1 MDIVVEVLKVEL
13 KGTQSFELLC
23 KAETDT
29 NDEILVESS
38 SVDLVS
44 DGAPPPRP
52 KVTKSK
58 TRVRIEEPHL
68 AKFRFCFKKPSP
80 VAALLFI
87 AVRTD
92 ASQSS
97 ASRSPSCAVVGGPSG
112 TSSDSI
118 EAEAEIG
125 QCFFPI
131 TFKPSSVINMGSLGL
146 KADEMAKQ
154 IQTGFLTKK
163 LGGMN
168 INKVVGRIFFKVVNQ
183 KRLPKKSLLKSQSS
197 FLDLKISQEKFAK
210 PVKSG
215 PLVTDLVAREKASAC
230 RRTTMPGD
238 KPVINVIFHCA
249 VSAQE
254 EQLKDLH
261 PIACLGTST
270 DIREDAFF
278 KDNSSQEVRVASILR
293 PVSLQCSTGNDD
305 SNKEVLEVHL
315 SGGSPGKALFSAAH
329 TVETFYPFKH
339 YNWEYNWR
347 WLPGTQT
354 STLDNFQS
362 NSKESK
368 VILSVVYVPKVSDFS
383 EYEGLEVFIQQVD
396 LEAFAKDRNLIAC
409 VQLEE
414 NDEVVVS
421 LGGRATATYDSP
433 FKRSSGSHDTSSNS
447 NFNIELMQFN
457 NAVLEQAATSSDTT
471 GSMTPV
477 YFFFAINPF
486 FRSKSYSHTLKF
498 TLYSVD
504 KSSPLVWWR
513 DSKVASSSILLPQSL
528 KAILPNPE
536 NRGGVRCDL
545 LKEDIAQPEEVP
557 LIKRM
562 TVLLRWKLKEMQFL
576 SPSVENVLNNLPKLQ
591 DLIYSQ
597 ETSLHNVQF
606 DNIHQ
611 PQVYLDEYK
620 TAITKMGV
628 DILKLR
634 QENMQLSKENKRL
647 EWHMLEMEASI
658 VVTAADQR
666 NLQPLSKADLIHRI
680 VELSEH
686 LTNERQLRKR
696 YQDKVRTLQN
706 QLIEKNDVV
715 SQHVRLQEAH
725 EAQQK
730 LVRELQSKVEKY
742 RKCGETSRKQ
752 EAVINQ
758 LEALLALEAGD
769 HRESNALSII
779 SKENADLRATL
790 KEYQDSD
797 PDHRRSLLGE
807 KEETIASLR
816 KELEK
821 MARQCQTLEEHLRE
835 NNSRV
840 KSETFLEQTTR
851 VYELEQKLKV
861 AQARESTLMKELEE
875 NGRRWAKEKARYE
888 VQLTEL
894 QTKLEALKIGQTVA
908 TESAMA
914 SPLSLEPSRPL
925 LAQRSSNHSDSSSTQ
940 YSTSLNERISF

>member
-1 MDIVVEVLKVEL
+1 MDLVVEVLKVEL

-29 NDEILVESS
+29 NGEILVESS
-38 SVDLVS
+38 SVDLSS

-52 KVTKSK
+52 KLTKSK
-58 TRVRIEEPHL
+58 TRVRIEEPHV
-68 AKFRFCFKKPSP
+68 AKFRFRFKKPSP
-80 VAALLFI
+80 VAALLFT
-87 AVRTD
+87 AVRNG
-92 ASQSS
+92 AAQSS
-97 ASRSPSCAVVGGPSG
+97 THQSSSVGGGPG
-112 TSSDSI
+112 TSTNGNM
-118 EAEAEIG
+118 EAEGEIG

-131 TFKPSSVINMGSLGL
+131 TFQPSSVINMGSLGL

-154 IQTGFLTKK
+154 TQTGFLTKK
-163 LGGMN
+163 LDGTN
-168 INKVVGRIFFKVVNQ
+168 INKVVGRILFKVVNQ

-197 FLDLKISQEKFAK
+197 YLDLKISQEKFAK
-210 PVKSG
+210 QVKSG
-215 PLVTDLVAREKASAC
+215 PLVTDLTAREKALSC
-230 RRTTMPGD
+230 RHTTIPGD
-238 KPVINVIFHCA
+238 NPMINVIFHCA
-249 VSAQE
+249 ASAQE

-278 KDNSSQEVRVASILR
+278 KDYSGQEVRVASILR
-293 PVSLQCSTGNDD
+293 PVCLRCSTVDDD

-315 SGGSPGKALFSAAH
+315 SGGNPGKALFSAVH

-368 VILSVVYVPKVSDFS
+368 VILSIVYVPKASDFA
-383 EYEGLEVFIQQVD
+383 EYEGLEVLIQQVD
-396 LEAFAKDRNLIAC
+396 LESFAKDHNLIAC

-421 LGGRATATYDSP
+421 LGGNTTATYNSP
-433 FKRSSGSHDTSSNS
+433 FKQNIGTSSTR
-447 NFNIELMQFN
+447 NFNIALMQFN
-457 NAVLEQAATSSDTT
+457 GAELEQSAPSSEIT
-471 GSMTPV
+471 GSMTPA

-486 FRSKSYSHTLKF
+486 FRRKSHSHTLKF
-498 TLYSVD
+498 TLYSID
-504 KSSPLVWWR
+504 KSSPLVWWK
-513 DSKVASSSILLPQSL
+513 DSKVASSSILLPRGM

-536 NRGGVRCDL
+536 NREGVRCDL
-545 LKEDIAQPEEVP
+545 LKEDITQPEEMP
-557 LIKRM
+557 LIRRM
-562 TVLLRWKLKEMQFL
+562 TVVLRWKLKEMQFL
-576 SPSVENVLNNLPKLQ
+576 RPSVENVLNKLPQIQ
-591 DLIYSQ
+591 DLVYFPGTEAS
-597 ETSLHNVQF
+597 SLYNPRSDVL
-606 DNIHQ
+606 HQ
-611 PQVYLDEYK
+611 PQVYLD
-620 TAITKMGV
+620 AITKMGI

-634 QENMQLSKENKRL
+634 QEIEQLSKENKRL
-647 EWHMLEMEASI
+647 ERHMLEMEASI

-666 NLQPLSKADLIHRI
+666 NLQPLSKADLIHRV

-686 LTNERQLRKR
+686 LTNERQSRKG
-696 YQDKVRTLQN
+696 YQDKVRALQN

-715 SQHVRLQEAH
+715 SQHVRLREAH

-730 LVRELQSKVEKY
+730 LVKELQSKVDKY

-769 HRESNALSII
+769 HRAGNALSII

-790 KEYQDSD
+790 KKYQNFY
-797 PDHRRSLLGE
+797 PDRRRSLLEE

-821 MARQCQTLEEHLRE
+821 MARRCQTLEEQLRE
-835 NNSRV
+835 KNSHV

-861 AQARESTLMKELEE
+861 AEARESTLMKELEE

-894 QTKLEALKIGQTVA
+894 QAKLEALKMGQTVA
-908 TESAMA
+908 IERGTA

-925 LAQRSSNHSDSSSTQ
+925 LAQYTSNHSDSSSRQ

>member
-13 KGTQSFELLC
+13 KGTPSFELLC

-38 SVDLVS
+38 SVDLGS
-44 DGAPPPRP
+44 DIAPPPRP

-68 AKFRFCFKKPSP
+68 AKFRFCFKNPSP
-80 VAALLFI
+80 VAALLFT
-87 AVRTD
+87 AVKTG

-97 ASRSPSCAVVGGPSG
+97 THQSSSAAVGGGSG
-112 TSSDSI
+112 TI
-118 EAEAEIG
+118 TEAEGEIG

-131 TFKPSSVINMGSLGL
+131 TFRPSSVINMGSLGL
-146 KADEMAKQ
+146 KADEMANQ
-154 IQTGFLTKK
+154 TQTGFLTRK

-168 INKVVGRIFFKVVNQ
+168 VNKVVGRIFFKVINQ

-197 FLDLKISQEKFAK
+197 YLDLKISQDKFAK

-215 PLVTDLVAREKASAC
+215 PLVTDLDAREKALSC
-230 RRTTMPGD
+230 RCATMPGD
-238 KPVINVIFHCA
+238 NPVINVIFHCA
-249 VSAQE
+249 ASAQE

-278 KDNSSQEVRVASILR
+278 KDNSGHEVRVASILR
-293 PVSLQCSTGNDD
+293 PVSLRCDTGNDE

-315 SGGSPGKALFSAAH
+315 SGGRPCKALFSAAH
-329 TVETFYPFKH
+329 TVEMFYPFKH

-368 VILSVVYVPKVSDFS
+368 VILSVVYVPKASDFA
-383 EYEGLEVFIQQVD
+383 EYEGLEVLIQQLD

-409 VQLEE
+409 VELEE
-414 NDEVVVS
+414 SDEVVVS
-421 LGGRATATYDSP
+421 LGGKATAPHNSP
-433 FKRSSGSHDTSSNS
+433 FKWNSGSHDTLSNR
-447 NFNIELMQFN
+447 NFNIALMQFN
-457 NAVLEQAATSSDTT
+457 NAESEQAATSSDTA
-471 GSMTPV
+471 GSMTPA

-498 TLYSVD
+498 TLYSID
-504 KSSPLVWWR
+504 RSSPLVWWR
-513 DSKVASSSILLPQSL
+513 DSNVASSSILLPQSL
-528 KAILPNPE
+528 KTILPNPE

-545 LKEDIAQPEEVP
+545 LKEDVAQPEEMP

-562 TVLLRWKLKEMQFL
+562 TVLLRWKVKEMQFL
-576 SPSVENVLNNLPKLQ
+576 SQSVENVLNNLPKLQ
-591 DLIYSQ
+591 DLVYSQ
-597 ETSLHNVQF
+597 ETSLCNVQF
-606 DNIHQ
+606 DDLHQ

-620 TAITKMGV
+620 TAITKMGI

-634 QENMQLSKENKRL
+634 QENEQLSKENKRL
-647 EWHMLEMEASI
+647 ERHMLETEASI

-686 LTNERQLRKR
+686 FTGERQSRKR

-715 SQHVRLQEAH
+715 SRHVRLQEAH

-752 EAVINQ
+752 EVVINQ
-758 LEALLALEAGD
+758 LEALLALEAGE
-769 HRESNALSII
+769 HREGNALSII
-779 SKENADLRATL
+779 SKENADLRAAL
-790 KEYQDSD
+790 KEYQDFD
-797 PDHRRSLLGE
+797 PNHRRSLLEE

-821 MARQCQTLEEHLRE
+821 KTRQFQTLEEQLRE
-835 NNSRV
+835 KNSHV

-888 VQLTEL
+888 EQLTEL
-894 QTKLEALKIGQTVA
+894 QAKLEALKMGQTVA
-908 TESAMA
+908 TERGMV

-925 LAQRSSNHSDSSSTQ
+925 LAQYTSNHSDSSSRQ
-940 YSTSLNERISF
+940 YSTF

>member
-13 KGTQSFELLC
+13 KGTPSFELLC
-23 KAETDT
+23 KVETDT

-38 SVDLVS
+38 SVDLSS
-44 DGAPPPRP
+44 DGAPPPRA

-58 TRVRIEEPHL
+58 TKVRIEEPHL
-68 AKFRFCFKKPSP
+68 ARFRFCFKNPSP
-80 VAALLFI
+80 VAALLFT
-87 AVRTD
+87 AVRSG

-97 ASRSPSCAVVGGPSG
+97 THQSSSSPAIG
-112 TSSDSI
+112 TSSGST
-118 EAEAEIG
+118 EAEGEIG

-131 TFKPSSVINMGSLGL
+131 TFQPSSVINMGSLGL

-154 IQTGFLTKK
+154 TQTGFLTKK
-163 LGGMN
+163 LDGMN
-168 INKVVGRIFFKVVNQ
+168 VNKVVGRIFFKVVNQ
-183 KRLPKKSLLKSQSS
+183 KRLPKTSLLTSQSS
-197 FLDLKISQEKFAK
+197 YLDLKISKERYAK

-215 PLVTDLVAREKASAC
+215 PLVSDLAAQEKASSC
-230 RRTTMPGD
+230 RRTAMPGD
-238 KPVINVIFHCA
+238 NPVINVIFHCA
-249 VSAQE
+249 ASDQE
-254 EQLKDLH
+254 EKLKDLH

-270 DIREDAFF
+270 DVREDVFF
-278 KDNSSQEVRVASILR
+278 KDDSGQEARVASILR
-293 PVSLQCSTGNDD
+293 PVSLRCSTGNDE
-305 SNKEVLEVHL
+305 STKEVLEVHL

-329 TVETFYPFKH
+329 TVEMFYPFKH

-347 WLPGTQT
+347 WLPGTQ
-354 STLDNFQS
+354 SSILEKFQS
-362 NSKESK
+362 NNKESK
-368 VILSVVYVPKVSDFS
+368 VILSVVYVPKASDFT
-383 EYEGLEVFIQQVD
+383 EYEGLEVLIQQLD

-414 NDEVVVS
+414 GDEVVVS
-421 LGGRATATYDSP
+421 LGEKATATHNSP
-433 FKRSSGSHDTSSNS
+433 FKLNISNH
-447 NFNIELMQFN
+447 NFNIALMQFN
-457 NAVLEQAATSSDTT
+457 NAGLEQDATSA
-471 GSMTPV
+471 GSVTPA

-486 FRSKSYSHTLKF
+486 FRSKSRSHTLKF

-504 KSSPLVWWR
+504 KSSPVVWWR
-513 DSKVASSSILLPQSL
+513 DSKVASSSISLSQGL

-536 NRGGVRCDL
+536 NREGVRCDL
-545 LKEDIAQPEEVP
+545 LKEEIAQPQEMP
-557 LIKRM
+557 FIRGM

-576 SPSVENVLNNLPKLQ
+576 SPSVENVLDKLPKIQ
-591 DLIYSQ
+591 DLVYSQ
-597 ETSLHNVQF
+597 ETSMYNVQC
-606 DNIHQ
+606 DDLHQ
-611 PQVYLDEYK
+611 PQQVYLDEYK
-620 TAITKMGV
+620 TAITKMGI

-634 QENMQLSKENKRL
+634 QENEQLSKENKRL
-647 EWHMLEMEASI
+647 ERHMLEMEASI
-658 VVTAADQR
+658 IVTAADQR
-666 NLQPLSKADLIHRI
+666 NLQPLSKADLIHRV

-686 LTNERQLRKR
+686 LTSERQSRKC
-696 YQDKVRTLQN
+696 YQDKVRILQN
-706 QLIEKNDVV
+706 KLIEKNDVV

-769 HRESNALSII
+769 HREGNALSII

-790 KEYQDSD
+790 KEYRDSD
-797 PDHRRSLLGE
+797 PDHRRSLLGD

-821 MARQCQTLEEHLRE
+821 MARQCQTLEEQLRE
-835 NNSRV
+835 KNSHV
-840 KSETFLEQTTR
+840 KSETFMEQTTR
-851 VYELEQKLKV
+851 VYELEQKLMV
-861 AQARESTLMKELEE
+861 AEARESTLMKELEE

-888 VQLTEL
+888 VQLIEL
-894 QTKLEALKIGQTVA
+894 QAKLEALKMGQTVG
-908 TESAMA
+908 TEHGVA

-925 LAQRSSNHSDSSSTQ
+925 LAQYNSNHSDSSSKQ